1 MFNKNS
7 RYKDLPTVTV
17 DMANGE
23 TVAAVKL
30 RLAGQPPGKPAMV
43 TQGDQLDVISQR
55 RFKDATRYWHIADAN
70 SELEANSLTREAGR
84 MIQSPERG

>member
-17 DMANGE
+17 ATDGGG

-30 RLAGQPPGKPAMV
+30 RLSGQPASKPAMI

-70 SELEANSLTREAGR
+70 SELEANSLTREPGR